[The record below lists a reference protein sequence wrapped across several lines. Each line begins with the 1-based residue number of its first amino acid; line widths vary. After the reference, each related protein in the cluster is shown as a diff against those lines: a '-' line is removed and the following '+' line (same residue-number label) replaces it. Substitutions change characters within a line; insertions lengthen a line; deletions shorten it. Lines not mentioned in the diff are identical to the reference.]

1 MHKILRWLLVLST
14 LIMTNLQGQEIDF
27 ANRFS
32 LDKFNKRINKEIDR
46 QIRRKGYKEMKSE
59 GIERYFIYN
68 LSRNT
73 RATWESLR
81 DYSFL
86 DSCELRTYMNF
97 DGKDGDLRIGGPV
110 FAYLYR
116 PIDSITIGYL
126 EGEQLWKANIPEHDF
141 NSSFFLLREHKMDYL
156 FICPVYYPDNN
167 WGRML
172 FGVKNNKLY
181 KMYSV
186 KDIERHTY
194 TIYCIP
200 IDVWMDYIE
209 VMMKDGLDYDHACHK
224 IGTLDLKQYE

>member
-110 FAYLYR
+110 FAYLYL

>member
-1 MHKILRWLLVLST
+1 MHKILRWLLLLST

-32 LDKFNKRINKEIDR
+32 LNKFNKRINKEIDR
-46 QIRRKGYKEMKSE
+46 QIRRKGYKEMRAE

-68 LSRNT
+68 LSRNDY
-73 RATWESLR
+73 ATWESLR

-86 DSCELRTYMNF
+86 DSCELRPYMDF

-126 EGEQLWKANIPEHDF
+126 EGKKLWKANIPEHDF
-141 NSSFFLLREHKMDYL
+141 NSSFLSLREHKVDYL

-167 WGRML
+167 LGRMM
-172 FGVKNNKLY
+172 FGVKNNKIY
-181 KMYSV
+181 RIYSV
-186 KDIERHTY
+186 EDIERHTSSK
-194 TIYCIP
+194 YCIP
-200 IDVWMDYIE
+200 LDVWMDYIE
-209 VMMKDGLDYDHACHK
+209 EMMSEGLDYVHACHK